1 LGQSRG
7 GASQGGRENLLKTP
21 ELTYGDIPL
30 PFGEMHTENISS
42 TELIRAA
49 IVEVCLSRP
58 ERYT

>member
-1 LGQSRG
+1 LNPKVGPFGEIKVWLPLIST
-7 GASQGGRENLLKTP
+7 E
-21 ELTYGDIPL
+21 PL